1 MTNATVDSRERSSL
15 MRSSLSSHDNA
26 RLLRWKT
33 ISLLMG
39 IVAQLFLAGDWYGFA
54 AINQFVSADL
64 ALTPFQVG
72 MVQGSFSITYAF
84 GMIIWGAL
92 GQRIST
98 RALYCIGLLGVGLSM
113 LVQTTVHSF
122 EALVA
127 TRLAVGFFDAAVWI
141 GAARL
146 IIVWFPPAQR
156 GRALSALLA
165 AFSLAITLD
174 FALGI
179 PLAQAIGWR
188 GFFMVLAIGT
198 LVVALA
204 GLLLVK
210 NTRTAIGLPHF
221 EWDDD
226 PAGRGAM
233 PSLWTIFQSRWFYIA
248 ALAIFGDM
256 FAVSATATWVVPA
269 LIQTQGIEGHVAATI
284 GTLMGLSQVVM
295 LLVGGHISD
304 LLRRRVLMLKI
315 GAALSLVCGLSLLF
329 TVKYGLPYTGLL
341 LVAGFSGVVVFSGGA
356 IFALISE
363 KYGERL
369 SGSAIGYA
377 EMVGISSTFI
387 APALL
392 GAVIQA
398 SASYVVAFST
408 FVFVQLLILVALLMC
423 SDERAA
429 AHASRFPSARSGA

>member
-1 MTNATVDSRERSSL
+1 MSAADS
-15 MRSSLSSHDNA
+15 A
-26 RLLRWKT
+26 RLGRWKT
-33 ISLLMG
+33 ISLAMG
-39 IVAQLFLAGDWYGFA
+39 IAAQLFLAGDWYGFA
-54 AINQFVSADL
+54 AVSQFVAADL
-64 ALTPFQVG
+64 ALSPFQVG
-72 MVQGSFSITYAF
+72 MVQGSFSITYAL
-84 GMIIWGAL
+84 GMIFWGAL
-92 GQRIST
+92 GQRLST
-98 RALYCIGLLGVGLSM
+98 RVLYCAGLVGVGLSM
-113 LVQTTVHSF
+113 LVQTQAQSY

-179 PLAQAIGWR
+179 PLAEAIGWR
-188 GFFMVLAIGT
+188 GFFMVLAIST
-198 LVVALA
+198 LVVALL

-210 NTRTAIGLPHF
+210 NERTAVGLPRF
-221 EWDDD
+221 SWDDEVL
-226 PAGRGAM
+226 GGGAM

-269 LIQTQGIEGHVAATI
+269 LIQTQGIEAHTAATV
-284 GTLMGLSQVVM
+284 GTLMGLSQVV
-295 LLVGGHISD
+295 LLLIGGHISD

-315 GAALSLVCGLSLLF
+315 GAALSLLSGLSLLL
-329 TVKYGLPYTGLL
+329 TVKYGLPHGGLL
-341 LVAGFSGVVVFSGGA
+341 LVAAFSGVVVFSGGA

-369 SGSAIGYA
+369 GGSAIGYA
-377 EMVGISSTFI
+377 EMVGISSTFV

-392 GAVIQA
+392 GAVIQ
-398 SASYVVAFST
+398 STGSFVAAFGT
-408 FVFVQLLILVALLMC
+408 FVAVQLVILLALLLC
-423 SDERAA
+423 SDERAG
-429 AHASRFPSARSGA
+429 SLQPRFTPERSGA